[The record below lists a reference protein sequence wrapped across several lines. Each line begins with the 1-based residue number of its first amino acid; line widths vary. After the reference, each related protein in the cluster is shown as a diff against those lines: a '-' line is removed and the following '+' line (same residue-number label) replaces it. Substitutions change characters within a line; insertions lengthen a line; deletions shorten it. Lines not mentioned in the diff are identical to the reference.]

1 MLLSQQH
8 CCRPR
13 CHRNSDCYSMVSLL
27 HWHNSLPKYHVAVSL
42 LYLES
47 LRHSIVGIVSTFL
60 RHHLSPLLF
69 DAVIIILPSQSTIKS
84 DRRLQTRTIVYHTIL
99 DFNSCLFVEQCCRIL
114 HVESIIINLLS
125 LLIGQYLRQL
135 VFIVV
140 ALLSQQHCCSQQL
153 LSNHNNNCPP
163 EHRCVAILPF
173 PPGFICAASLSVL
186 SHPFFSLSVV
196 IVDVW
201 LISSLVVSYPSKI
214 KSREEDRYIEYF
226 GLNCLLQFV

>member
-13 CHRNSDCYSMVSLL
+13 CRRNSDCAILWSLSSTDIFL
-27 HWHNSLPKYHVAVSL
+27 FPNTTSQFLC

-60 RHHLSPLLF
+60 RHHSSRLLF

-84 DRRLQTRTIVYHTIL
+84 DRRLRTRTIVYHTIL

-125 LLIGQYLRQL
+125 PLIEQYLRQL

-140 ALLSQQHCCSQQL
+140 ALLSQQHCCLQQL

-186 SHPFFSLSVV
+186 SHPFFRCQLSL
-196 IVDVW
+196 
-201 LISSLVVSYPSKI
+201 
-214 KSREEDRYIEYF
+214 
-226 GLNCLLQFV
+226 LLFDS